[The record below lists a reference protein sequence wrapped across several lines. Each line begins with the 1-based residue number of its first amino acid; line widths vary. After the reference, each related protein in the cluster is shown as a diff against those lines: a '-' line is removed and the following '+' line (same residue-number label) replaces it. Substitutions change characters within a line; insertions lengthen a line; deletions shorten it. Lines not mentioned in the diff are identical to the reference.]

1 MILVG
6 DTELSIITHKKS
18 GLKNP
23 DFLWNQF
30 DFIFSFLEGA

>member
-6 DTELSIITHKKS
+6 DTELSITTHKKS

-23 DFLWNQF
+23 DF
-30 DFIFSFLEGA
+30 FILLESI

>member
-6 DTELSIITHKKS
+6 DTELSITTHKKS

-23 DFLWNQF
+23 DFLME
-30 DFIFSFLEGA
+30 SF